1 MVDGVQL
8 FISPWKARSK
18 ILERAFRNA
27 HALQAHD
34 AAMDRIGGSW
44 YLEVV
49 ADYQSEHWGRSRP

>member
-8 FISPWKARSK
+8 FISPWKVRSK

-34 AAMDRIGGSW
+34 AAMDRMGAVGI
-44 YLEVV
+44 
-49 ADYQSEHWGRSRP
+49 